1 MDNTTEV
8 ISYMKKLFNKYK
20 EIIAYVFFGV
30 LSTVVS
36 WGSYIVFIKFFNF
49 EELATKD
56 SRVFIANCLSWLC
69 AVIFAFISNKLWVF
83 ESKSWKLDIFLKELA
98 SFFSSRIVTGI
109 VEIIGVPVLSK
120 LGTDDVCFAIL
131 KRTPLKSINFLF
143 SDGFYS
149 KILISVV
156 VIILNYI
163 FSKLFVFKKD
173 GDENVS
179 IGNCIHALSAFV
191 RKHKTPF
198 AFIGAFITT
207 GAFYLN
213 LGVSTLPKDVTQ
225 YKLFSI
231 PLYRI
236 IIHFI
241 YSVKPFNVY
250 AVLIFVAV
258 FYFYN
263 KRKYFKA
270 KPGAKISV
278 FLFSQFATFM
288 LMLCDSYRQTSSWN
302 LVFSG
307 ECAVTVALI
316 KTLGIGM
323 LLYTVLTYIL
333 NYINSPKFSLTTD
346 GAIKKSYKKDFAI
359 YLLVILICWLPY
371 VILLYPG
378 TITHDAIDEIAQL
391 YNNKDM
397 CWTQRSIVLI
407 NPDMIINNH
416 HPVFYTGILGLFCK
430 LGAVINSYETA
441 FYIYTVLQCIFLAS
455 VLSYTVVFTKKHKA
469 KKGFIIF
476 EVLFFALNPLL
487 ADFACTIVKDV
498 PFTAVTLLAMLGIYD
513 ILDSKEKKPTSY
525 ILLFVECMLMMLLR
539 NNGIYML
546 AIFLAVAVIVLVK
559 SDKKK
564 LIKTASTVI
573 ISVLVFQIGFINII
587 CPHFQITPGSKREFL
602 SVPFQQ
608 TARYVKEHP
617 NDVPE
622 EDAEAILGVLNFE
635 SLKDMAKAYNPTLA
649 DSVKNK
655 YNKYATNED
664 LTEYFKV
671 WFKQLKTHP
680 ASYVE
685 AYLNLH
691 YSWFS
696 FNSMDTFT
704 VYSSQKRGKLRL
716 DKVLPE
722 WNTKAGITSGRQLA
736 TTVTKAFKSN
746 PVSDIFVEMGSY
758 TWLYLFL
765 LIYGIARKKK
775 RSLVVNTIMFA
786 NYLICFVSPVAYT
799 RYALPMIAAS
809 VFSVF
814 VTMTEQSSTNRNR
827 KKRRINNG

>member
-1 MDNTTEV
+1 M
-8 ISYMKKLFNKYK
+8 IYFLKKLFNKYK
-20 EIIAYVFFGV
+20 EIITYVFFGV
-30 LSTVVS
+30 LSTIVS
-36 WGSYIVFIKFFNF
+36 WGSYIIFIKLFNSVD
-49 EELATKD
+49 LATKD

-69 AVIFAFISNKLWVF
+69 AVIFAFVTNKLWVF
-83 ESKSWKLDIFLKELA
+83 ESKSWKPDIFLKELA

-131 KRTPLKSINFLF
+131 KRTPLKSVDFLF

-163 FSKLFVFKKD
+163 FSKLFVFKKED
-173 GDENVS
+173 DKKVTVS
-179 IGNCIHALSAFV
+179 DCFTAMAAFV
-191 RKHKTPF
+191 RKHKTAF

-231 PLYRI
+231 PLYRM

-241 YSVKPFNVY
+241 YSVKEFNVY
-250 AVLIFVAV
+250 AILIFVAV

-263 KRKYFKA
+263 KREYFKA
-270 KPGAKISV
+270 KREEKVSV
-278 FLFSQFATFM
+278 FLFSQFAVFM
-288 LMLCDSYRQTSSWN
+288 LMLCDSYRQTSSWD
-302 LVFSG
+302 LVFGG
-307 ECAVTVALI
+307 ECAAAVAI
-316 KTLGIGM
+316 VKIFGIGI
-323 LLYTVLTYIL
+323 LLYTVLSYVL
-333 NYINSPKFSLTTD
+333 NYINSPKFSLTRD
-346 GAIKKSYKKDFAI
+346 GAVKKSYKKDFVI
-359 YLLVILICWLPY
+359 YLLIILICWLPY
-371 VILLYPG
+371 IVLLYPG

-391 YNNKDM
+391 YGNKDM

-430 LGAVINSYETA
+430 LGKVIGSYETA

-455 VLSYTVVFTKKHKA
+455 VFAYTVVFTKKRKA
-469 KKGFIIF
+469 KKGFIVF

-498 PFTAVTLLAMLGIYD
+498 PFTAVTLLAMLSIYD
-513 ILDSKEKKPTSY
+513 ILDSEEKRPVSY
-525 ILLFVECMLMMLLR
+525 ILLFIECMLMMLLR

-546 AIFLAVAVIVLVK
+546 AIFLVIAIIVLIK

-564 LIKTASTVI
+564 LAKTASAVI
-573 ISVLVFQIGFINII
+573 VAVLVFQIGFINII
-587 CPHFQITPGSKREFL
+587 CPHLQITPGSKRELL

-608 TARYVKEHP
+608 TARYVKEYP
-617 NDVPE
+617 DDISK
-622 EDAEAILGVLNFE
+622 EDEKAILSVLNFD
-635 SLKDMAKAYNPTLA
+635 SVKDMAKAYDPTLA
-649 DSVKNK
+649 DSVKNE

-664 LTEYFKV
+664 LANYFKV

-680 ASYVE
+680 NSYVE

-696 FNSMDTFT
+696 FNSVDTFT
-704 VYSSQKRGKLRL
+704 VYSSQKRGRLRL

-722 WNTKAGITSGRQLA
+722 WNTKAGVASGRRLV
-736 TTVTKAFKSN
+736 TTVTEAFKSN
-746 PVSDIFVEMGSY
+746 PVSDVFVEMGSY

-765 LIYGIARKKK
+765 LIYGIAKRKKK
-775 RSLVVNTIMFA
+775 SLVVNTIMFA

-809 VFSVF
+809 VFSLF
-814 VTMTEQSSTNRNR
+814 VTMTEESSPRLN
-827 KKRRINNG
+827 KKKKKENK

>member
-1 MDNTTEV
+1 M
-8 ISYMKKLFNKYK
+8 IYFLKKLFNKYK
-20 EIIAYVFFGV
+20 EIITYVFFGV
-30 LSTVVS
+30 LSTIVS
-36 WGSYIVFIKFFNF
+36 WGSYIIFIKLFNSVD
-49 EELATKD
+49 LATKD

-69 AVIFAFISNKLWVF
+69 AVIFAFVTNKLWVF
-83 ESKSWKLDIFLKELA
+83 ESKSWKPDIFLKELA

-131 KRTPLKSINFLF
+131 KRTPLKSVDFLF

-163 FSKLFVFKKD
+163 FSKLFVFKKED
-173 GDENVS
+173 DKKVTVS
-179 IGNCIHALSAFV
+179 DCFTAMAAFV
-191 RKHKTPF
+191 RKHKTAF

-231 PLYRI
+231 PLYRM

-241 YSVKPFNVY
+241 YSVKEFNVY
-250 AVLIFVAV
+250 AILIFVAV

-263 KRKYFKA
+263 KREYFKA
-270 KPGAKISV
+270 KRGEKVSV
-278 FLFSQFATFM
+278 FLFSQFAVFM
-288 LMLCDSYRQTSSWN
+288 LMLCDSYRQTSSWD
-302 LVFSG
+302 LVFGG
-307 ECAVTVALI
+307 ECAVAVAI
-316 KTLGIGM
+316 VKIFGIGI
-323 LLYTVLTYIL
+323 LLYTVLTYVL
-333 NYINSPKFSLTTD
+333 NYINSPKFSLTRD
-346 GAIKKSYKKDFAI
+346 GALKKSYKKDFVI
-359 YLLVILICWLPY
+359 YLLIILVCWLPY
-371 VILLYPG
+371 IVLLYPG

-391 YNNKDM
+391 YGNKDM

-430 LGAVINSYETA
+430 LGKVIGSYETA

-455 VLSYTVVFTKKHKA
+455 VFAYTVVFTKKRKA
-469 KKGFIIF
+469 KKGFIVF

-498 PFTAVTLLAMLGIYD
+498 PFTAVTLLAMLSIYD
-513 ILDSKEKKPTSY
+513 ILDSEEKRPVSY
-525 ILLFVECMLMMLLR
+525 ILLFIECMLMMLLR

-546 AIFLAVAVIVLVK
+546 AIFLVIAIIVLIK

-564 LIKTASTVI
+564 LAKTASAVI
-573 ISVLVFQIGFINII
+573 VAVLVFQIGFINII
-587 CPHFQITPGSKREFL
+587 CPHLQITPGSKRELL

-608 TARYVKEHP
+608 TARYVKEYP
-617 NDVPE
+617 DDISK
-622 EDAEAILGVLNFE
+622 EDEKAILSVLNFD
-635 SLKDMAKAYNPTLA
+635 SVKDMAKAYDPTLA
-649 DSVKNK
+649 DSVKNE

-664 LTEYFKV
+664 LANYFKV

-680 ASYVE
+680 NSYVE

-696 FNSMDTFT
+696 FNSVDTFT
-704 VYSSQKRGKLRL
+704 VYSSQKRGRLRL

-722 WNTKAGITSGRQLA
+722 WNTKAGVASGRRLV
-736 TTVTKAFKSN
+736 TTVTEAFKSN
-746 PVSDIFVEMGSY
+746 PVSDVFVEMGSY

-765 LIYGIARKKK
+765 LIYGIAKRKKK
-775 RSLVVNTIMFA
+775 SLVVNTIMFA

-809 VFSVF
+809 VFSLF
-814 VTMTEQSSTNRNR
+814 VTMTEESSPRLN
-827 KKRRINNG
+827 KKKKKENK